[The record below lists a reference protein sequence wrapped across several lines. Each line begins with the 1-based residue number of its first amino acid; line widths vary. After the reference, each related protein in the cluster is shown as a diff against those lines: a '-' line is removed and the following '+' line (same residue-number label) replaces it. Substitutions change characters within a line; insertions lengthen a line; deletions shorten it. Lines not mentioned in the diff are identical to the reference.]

1 MIKNIFIKKKQNV
14 KAQRMRERERE
25 REREESGTT
34 TEQKPRD
41 VCPIYEPFIHC
52 SSFM

>member
-1 MIKNIFIKKKQNV
+1 MGKMIKNIFIKKKQNV
-14 KAQRMRERERE
+14 KAQRMRE